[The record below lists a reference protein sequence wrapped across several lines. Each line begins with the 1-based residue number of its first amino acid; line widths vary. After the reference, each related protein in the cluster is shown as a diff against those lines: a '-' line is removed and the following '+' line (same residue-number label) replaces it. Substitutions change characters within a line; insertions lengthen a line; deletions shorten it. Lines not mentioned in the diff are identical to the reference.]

1 MILGAICAIAPATG
15 DALAMPARVGG
26 GINIKTSHRASG
38 ALWAV
43 FLLLLQVVPTSTVT
57 GTVAEDTHVAVADN
71 VPTVY
76 QGGTY
81 NRGGSGRNPIS
92 LRYTK

>member
-1 MILGAICAIAPATG
+1 MDGGSINPAPRPISA
-15 DALAMPARVGG
+15 
-26 GINIKTSHRASG
+26 ASG
-38 ALWAV
+38 M
-43 FLLLLQVVPTSTVT
+43 
-57 GTVAEDTHVAVADN
+57 VAEDTHVAVADN